1 MKTRQILIIT
11 SLSTLFGIGIIYAR
25 DTKKEARHVQNEQE
39 LQQRRERSR
48 SVYRGARNPHSE
60 KIPDVAAIAKGDVRI
75 EREVGLPI
83 LTPNPAVRF
92 DLQEFLASRACD
104 ADSIVVATAT
114 SGTSQ
119 LTDDQTFLFTNYEL
133 RVESVLKDNSAQS
146 VKMGQVITV
155 IRTGGKIQ
163 LRGRNVVAEYKAAKL
178 LEVGERYL
186 LFLSFLPERGV
197 YVADNISYQI
207 RNEKIIKLTDQKLA
221 DELETGNTATAL
233 INRVRD
239 GIAGSCGENPK

>member
-11 SLSTLFGIGIIYAR
+11 LLSILFGIGIMYAR
-25 DTKKEARHVQNEQE
+25 GTKKEARHVQNEQE

-92 DLQEFLASRACD
+92 DLQEFLTSRACD

-119 LTDDQTFLFTNYEL
+119 LTDDQSFLFTNYEL

-155 IRTGGKIQ
+155 IRTGGKKNWWENPIAWQ
-163 LRGRNVVAEYKAAKL
+163 ECR
-178 LEVGERYL
+178 
-186 LFLSFLPERGV
+186 RGV
-197 YVADNISYQI
+197 QSSQVVGSRGAVPAV
-207 RNEKIIKLTDQKLA
+207 L
-221 DELETGNTATAL
+221 ELSSGEG
-233 INRVRD
+233 RVR
-239 GIAGSCGENPK
+239 S